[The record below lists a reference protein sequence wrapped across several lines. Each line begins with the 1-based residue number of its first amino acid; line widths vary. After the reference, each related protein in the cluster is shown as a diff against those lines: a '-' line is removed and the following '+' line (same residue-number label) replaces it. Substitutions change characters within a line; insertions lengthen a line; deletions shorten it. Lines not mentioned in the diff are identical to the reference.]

1 MARTF
6 FQMLNDRWEK
16 DARVCIGLDP
26 DPDKVTEIEGR
37 DWVGDFEDIVAFNK
51 EIIDAT
57 QDIALAYKPN
67 AAFYTNSDDYI
78 LHETLQ
84 YLRNNAPDVPVIFDG
99 KRGDI
104 GNTNKGY
111 VAEAFDIYPGADEP
125 GFDAIT
131 IHNYL
136 GMEANL
142 PFLDQKERG
151 IVVLCKTSNPGSGEF
166 QDLIVEVSDTAFNEI
181 AQTLPADHDGISIP
195 KRMPLY
201 QYVAWR
207 SRIWNRKNNN
217 VMLVVGAT
225 YPDQLK
231 EVRRIVGDMPILI
244 PGYGKQGGDLEASVR
259 NGANSLKRG
268 FVINES
274 SSAIF
279 ASMKPDFAQA
289 CRTRVIDTTKKINAV
304 LATL

>member
-1 MARTF
+1 MASTF
-6 FQMLNDRWEK
+6 FQKLDARWAGG
-16 DARVCIGLDP
+16 ARVCVGLDS
-26 DPDKVTEIEGR
+26 DPKKVAAIQGR
-37 DWVGDFEDIVAFNK
+37 EWVGDENDIVAFNH

-57 QDIALAYKPN
+57 KDIALAYKPN
-67 AAFYTNSDDYI
+67 AAFYAGGTYALYEMLSYI
-78 LHETLQ
+78 
-84 YLRNNAPDVPVIFDG
+84 RDNAPDMPVIFDG

-104 GNTNKGY
+104 GNTNHGY
-111 VAEAFDIYPGADEP
+111 VEEAFGIFPGADEP

-142 PFLDQKERG
+142 PFIDQKDRG
-151 IVVLCKTSNPGSGEF
+151 IIVLCKTSNPGSGEF
-166 QDLIVEVSDTAFNEI
+166 QDIIVEVPEDRFNEI
-181 AQTLPADHDGISIP
+181 VLTLPADHDGMSIP
-195 KRMPLY
+195 KRMPMY

-207 SRIWNRKNNN
+207 SRVWNRRNNN
-217 VMLVVGAT
+217 VILVVGAT
-225 YPDQLK
+225 YPEQLR
-231 EVRRIVGDMPILI
+231 EVRKIVGDMPILI

-279 ASMKPDFAQA
+279 ASMESDFAQA
-289 CRTRVIDTTKKINAV
+289 CRARVLDTTQKIDRV